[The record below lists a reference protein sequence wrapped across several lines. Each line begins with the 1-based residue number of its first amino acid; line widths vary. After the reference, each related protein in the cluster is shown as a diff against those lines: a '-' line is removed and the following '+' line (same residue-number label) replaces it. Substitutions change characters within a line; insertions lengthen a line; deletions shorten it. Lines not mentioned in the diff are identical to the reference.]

1 MKQKDQTTQPII
13 GFFVA
18 FADEAKKLKKSN
30 LVNAGRS
37 GVFYKKEDLV
47 TTLGSN
53 TALNK
58 DKNMD
63 IFEIEV
69 PPCAIISPNCI
80 KFGIKGG
87 KNIPIINVQSFKK
100 ALKEMMAVA

>member
-37 GVFYKKEDLV
+37 GV
-47 TTLGSN
+47 
-53 TALNK
+53 
-58 DKNMD
+58 
-63 IFEIEV
+63 
-69 PPCAIISPNCI
+69 
-80 KFGIKGG
+80 
-87 KNIPIINVQSFKK
+87 
-100 ALKEMMAVA
+100 